1 MFKKT
6 KFLKIFSLSLLFCL
20 CFLAGRGAAALSD
33 HASSARLT
41 SGRITQAAEN
51 WGLSFQEE
59 GAPPVGNATCEELET
74 YDAYYREDTEEKVLY
89 LTFDC
94 GYENGNT
101 PRILEAMKKHRAP
114 ATFFVVGNY
123 LDTSPDLVR
132 QMIREGHAVGNHTF
146 HHPDMSQ
153 ISGKE
158 AFAVRKFIETGKQAF
173 SISAANGDPVAAE
186 DQENGSFFLFSGFI
200 KDSRYPLAFIV
211 VVEEGG
217 YGSQTAAPIA
227 GQVLNAC
234 IEDMDRAKE

>member
-6 KFLKIFSLSLLFCL
+6 KFLKILSLSLLFCL

-41 SGRITQAAEN
+41 SGRISQAAEN

-59 GAPPVGNATCEELET
+59 GAPPVGNATCEELKT

-101 PRILEAMKKHRAP
+101 PRILEALKKHRAP

-132 QMIREGHAVGNHTF
+132 QMIREDHAVGNHTF

-158 AFAVRKFIETGKQAF
+158 AFQKELEDVEKAFREITGKHWKASVQ
-173 SISAANGDPVAAE
+173 ILPSAPGEIQSP
-186 DQENGSFFLFSGFI
+186 QPENGSGAWLSHLLLEPGPCRL
-200 KDSRYPLAFIV
+200 DPGRSAHPGRGP
-211 VVEEGG
+211 G
-217 YGSQTAAPIA
+217 
-227 GQVLNAC
+227 
-234 IEDMDRAKE
+234 